1 MTERKLYKKAY
12 KFIFQEGH
20 SHQEMYDLEH
30 IESGLG
36 PESVARTISMIPS
49 QEKYASLK
57 MFWMSY
63 ASIIALS
70 AILRVIVMALEDQ
83 FNTMDITA
91 IIFAFL
97 LVILAPILAF
107 YGSFQAKPTLFG
119 LASMLILVGLIRG
132 LWSTDLGGDAT
143 KYAIIGCYVI
153 AMILGSLIPRR
164 LRVGYTKHVVD
175 KEKDG
180 KIVKRVTYSFD
191 ESKKMSRKEIFKE
204 NF

>member
-12 KFIFQEGH
+12 KYIFEEGH
-20 SHQEMYDLEH
+20 THQEMYDLEH

-57 MFWMSY
+57 VFWMSY
-63 ASIIALS
+63 AGIIALN
-70 AILRVIVMALEDQ
+70 AILRLVVMAIDDQ

-91 IIFAFL
+91 LIFAGL
-97 LVILAPILAF
+97 LVVLAPILAF
-107 YGSFQAKPTLFG
+107 YGSFKAKPTIFG
-119 LASMLILVGLIRG
+119 LASVLILVGLIRG
-132 LWSTDLGGDAT
+132 LWSTDLGEDTT
-143 KYAIIGCYVI
+143 KFAIIGCYII
-153 AMILGSLIPRR
+153 AIILGSLIPRR

-191 ESKKMSRKEIFKE
+191 ETKEMSRKEIFRE